1 MNLHKRAW
9 KKDEWQAGEGRETGI
24 TGKGGTDGGE
34 GGLPI

>member
-24 TGKGGTDGGE
+24 TGEAVGGDLGG
-34 GGLPI
+34 IV